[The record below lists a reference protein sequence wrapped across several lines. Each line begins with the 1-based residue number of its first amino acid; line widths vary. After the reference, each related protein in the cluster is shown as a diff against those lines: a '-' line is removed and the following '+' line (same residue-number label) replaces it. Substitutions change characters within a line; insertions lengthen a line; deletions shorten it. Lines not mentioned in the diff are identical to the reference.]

1 MVELGFLDLD
11 TLTIFLGV
19 ELSTPV
25 ATRAALEKAKKR
37 AVQILKPEIAAH
49 YRCIPLLIQERQVIA
64 AIEDPHDMESLDE
77 LLRITGYRVVPRVA
91 PEVRIHLYLER
102 YYGIERPPRFT
113 SIVDSPIAARDSA
126 ARLPGRPLPG
136 LPKYS
141 ESPIKAPN
149 QAPPLRTTAE
159 MPAIPAADDAG
170 TSASSSLDRDD
181 DSFDEIELEAADLLF
196 ELDNDEENAD
206 QAPVSDSFADD
217 QASTVVAPAPC
228 AEEYHPVS
236 VADTLEAMEE
246 ATGRNEIAKALMAY
260 ASGAFDVAAL
270 CIVRDNMAF
279 GWKAH
284 GNDLNRTRIE
294 TLLVPLDRPSM
305 FASAIISEDQTFC
318 GAPTTTTLHKY
329 LYRVL
334 CCPKPKFALVRAI
347 CIGNRIVN
355 IFYGHRNADS
365 SMASEDLEGIQE
377 VCTAARR
384 AYVRMI
390 TRA

>member
-1 MVELGFLDLD
+1 MKLGEMLVRDGRLTPEQLGQSIAQQKTSGGRLGTVMVELGFLDLD

-159 MPAIPAADDAG
+159 MPVIPAADDAG

-206 QAPVSDSFADD
+206 QAPVSDRCCSGSLRRGVPSGLRRRHSGGD
-217 QASTVVAPAPC
+217 
-228 AEEYHPVS
+228 
-236 VADTLEAMEE
+236 
-246 ATGRNEIAKALMAY
+246 GR
-260 ASGAFDVAAL
+260 SDGA
-270 CIVRDNMAF
+270 
-279 GWKAH
+279 
-284 GNDLNRTRIE
+284 
-294 TLLVPLDRPSM
+294 
-305 FASAIISEDQTFC
+305 Q
-318 GAPTTTTLHKY
+318 
-329 LYRVL
+329 
-334 CCPKPKFALVRAI
+334 
-347 CIGNRIVN
+347 
-355 IFYGHRNADS
+355 
-365 SMASEDLEGIQE
+365 
-377 VCTAARR
+377 
-384 AYVRMI
+384 
-390 TRA
+390 